1 MEKNSNNNMM
11 IYSSSLEIKKPVIPV
26 EINPTAQN
34 KWSISNPIFSLFVTK
49 LNMKLKTIIAPISI
63 PTIL

>member
-1 MEKNSNNNMM
+1 MEKNNNNNMM
-11 IYSSSLEIKKPVIPV
+11 TYSSSLEIKKPVIPV

-49 LNMKLKTIIAPISI
+49 LNMKLKTIIATISI

>member
-1 MEKNSNNNMM
+1 MM
-11 IYSSSLEIKKPVIPV
+11 IYSSSLEIKNPVIPV

-34 KWSISNPIFSLFVTK
+34 KWSISKPIFSLFVTK
-49 LNMKLKTIIAPISI
+49 LNMKLKIIIVPIMI